1 MFIFLDTETTGTAEK
16 DRLCQLAY
24 KLETGKIVNELFKPP
39 LPIAIEP
46 MSVHHI
52 TNEMVADKSAFKDS
66 NEHQKLVDLLN
77 DDTNILVAH
86 NAKFDVDMLVKEG
99 VKPKKEICT
108 LKLARHLD
116 PNGVI
121 PKYKL
126 QYLRYYLG
134 IQIEA
139 TAHDALGDIL
149 VLEKLFE
156 RLFVK
161 MSKDIGPAAV
171 ENKMIEISSKPVLLS
186 RMFFGK
192 HKGQLFRD
200 IPKDYLKWLSGTDD
214 LDEDMRFT
222 VENYLNG

>member
-1 MFIFLDTETTGTAEK
+1 MFIFLDTETTGTETK

-24 KLETGKIVNELFKPP
+24 KLETSEIVNELFKPP
-39 LPIAIEP
+39 VPIEIEA
-46 MSVHHI
+46 MSVHHK
-52 TNEMVADKSAFKDS
+52 TNEMVATKPAF
-66 NEHQKLVDLLN
+66 NESPDHQKLVDLLN

-99 VKPKKEICT
+99 VHPKKVICT

-134 IQIEA
+134 IQIQA

-149 VLEKLFE
+149 VLEKLIE
-156 RLFVK
+156 ILFIK

-171 ENKMIEISSKPVLLS
+171 DNKMMDISSKPVLLS
-186 RMFFGK
+186 RMYFGK
-192 HKGQLFRD
+192 HKGVFFRD
-200 IPKDYLKWLSGTDD
+200 IPKDYLNWLSGTDD
-214 LDEDMRFT
+214 LDEDMRYT
-222 VENYLNG
+222 VGHYLK